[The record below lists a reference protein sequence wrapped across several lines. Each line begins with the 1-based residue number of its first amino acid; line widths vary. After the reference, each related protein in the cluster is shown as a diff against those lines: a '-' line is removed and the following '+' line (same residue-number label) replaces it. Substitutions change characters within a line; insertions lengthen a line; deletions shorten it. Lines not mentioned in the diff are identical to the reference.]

1 MGRCAEGETMLR
13 SQEQLAT
20 SEWLQRLMARARLG
34 QGDAQ
39 DALTWI
45 DQALARLSAEHFR
58 SEFLELRYDIRTALG
73 DADARV
79 DLLAARAAS
88 QKVAE
93 AARLDERIRRASL
106 STAAH

>member
-1 MGRCAEGETMLR
+1 MLKTR
-13 SQEQLAT
+13 ERLAT
-20 SEWLQRLMARARLG
+20 SEWLQRLMARARLM

-45 DQALARLSAEHFR
+45 DQALERLKAEHFR

-73 DADARV
+73 EANAGG
-79 DLLAARAAS
+79 DLLAARGAS

-93 AARLDERIRRASL
+93 AARLDERIRRAGL
-106 STAAH
+106 STAVD